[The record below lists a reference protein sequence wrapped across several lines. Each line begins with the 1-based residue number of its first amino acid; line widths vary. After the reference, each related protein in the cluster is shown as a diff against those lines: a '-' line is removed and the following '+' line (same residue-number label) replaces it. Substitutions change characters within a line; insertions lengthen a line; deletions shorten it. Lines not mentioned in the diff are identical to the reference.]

1 MKKYILILLLCAAGT
16 ALSQAQETKTPEQ
29 REKELYEA
37 IQTQVDKL
45 TESLE
50 LEGWQTFY
58 VDSILTH
65 DYNALQ
71 AELASLAASKVSNSD
86 LFYDVQDKWM
96 EQIYQSL
103 HKVFN
108 EDQWNKYL
116 KSGAQR
122 DKKARDKRASKKQN
136 QAGK

>member
-1 MKKYILILLLCAAGT
+1 MKKIILILMLCVAGT
-16 ALSQAQETKTPEQ
+16 VLSKAQEPKTPEQ
-29 REKELYEA
+29 REKEMYEA
-37 IQTQVDKL
+37 IQAQVDKL

-65 DYNALQ
+65 DYTALQ
-71 AELASLAASKVSNSD
+71 AELAMLSASKVSNSD
-86 LFYDVQDKWM
+86 LFYDAQDKWM
-96 EQIYQSL
+96 EQIYQSM

-116 KSGAQR
+116 KLGAQR
-122 DKKARDKRASKKQN
+122 DKKARDKRAAKKN
-136 QAGK
+136 K

>member
-1 MKKYILILLLCAAGT
+1 MKKFILILSLCAAVT
-16 ALSQAQETKTPEQ
+16 TLLPAQEAKTPEQ
-29 REKELYEA
+29 REKEMYEA
-37 IQTQVDKL
+37 IQAQVDKL
-45 TESLE
+45 TELLE

-71 AELASLAASKVSNSD
+71 VELAAMSASKVSNSD
-86 LFYDVQDKWM
+86 LFYDAQDKWM

-108 EDQWNKYL
+108 EEQWNKYL

-122 DKKARDKRASKKQN
+122 DKKARDKRAAKKN
-136 QAGK
+136 K

>member
-1 MKKYILILLLCAAGT
+1 MKKFILILLLCAAP
-16 ALSQAQETKTPEQ
+16 AAFLMAQENNKTPEQ
-29 REKELYEA
+29 REKEMYEA
-37 IQTQVDKL
+37 IQAQVDHL

-65 DYNALQ
+65 DYKALQ
-71 AELASLAASKVSNSD
+71 AEIAALSTSKVSNAD
-86 LFYDVQDKWM
+86 LFYDAQDKWM
-96 EQIYQSL
+96 EKMYQSL

-108 EDQWNKYL
+108 EEQWSKYL

-122 DKKARDKRASKKQN
+122 DKKARDKRAAKKN
-136 QAGK
+136 KKS